1 MIFVHKYGGI
11 VLLIAVA
18 MIFSGC
24 LQPAQSGPATTGG
37 YRDVTA
43 EEARSIKH
51 ASEGK
56 LVIIDLSAD
65 FAGGHL
71 PMAISIPCGSLEEK
85 IPTLDKS
92 RPYLVYARTDDASM
106 DGATKLVNA
115 GFSPVYRLKGNYE
128 AWVSAGYPEV

>member
-1 MIFVHKYGGI
+1 MVFLHKYGGV

-24 LQPAQSGPATTGG
+24 IQPAQSGPATTEG

-56 LVIIDLSAD
+56 LVIIDLSPD
-65 FAGGHL
+65 FKGGHL
-71 PMAISIPCGSLEEK
+71 PMAISIPPGSLEEK
-85 IPTLDKS
+85 IPSLDKS
-92 RPYLVYARTDDASM
+92 KPYLVYARTDDASM
-106 DGATKLVNA
+106 TGATKLLNA
-115 GFSPVYRLKGNYE
+115 GFSPVYRLKGNYD